1 MTTIEP
7 RLCDECIFR
16 KAATIQSCGQSEFRS
31 TIRTALGSNTP
42 WESAEITHP
51 FHPLR
56 GQRFAVLKIRK
67 VGGVECLSL
76 RGTAGGTFAVPR
88 DWTDRGD
95 CSEYAN
101 LGGPAGFF
109 DFGGL
114 VRVAQLLEE
123 LRNSV
128 KRRGCK

>member
-1 MTTIEP
+1 VSIE
-7 RLCDECIFR
+7 CW
-16 KAATIQSCGQSEFRS
+16 EFRS
-31 TIRTALGSNTP
+31 THRTALGSNTP

-67 VGGVECLSL
+67 VGGVDCLSL

-88 DWTDRGD
+88 EWTDRGD
-95 CSEYAN
+95 GSEYTVE
-101 LGGPAGFF
+101 GGPVVFF
-109 DFGGL
+109 DFGCL
-114 VRVAQLLEE
+114 LRVAELLGE
-123 LRNSV
+123 LRAPV